1 MQHQM
6 LQKGDKIIVAV
17 SGGPDSICLLHL
29 LSSIKDEFALK
40 LYAAHVNHCLRGEE
54 SEGDEAYVRGFCESI
69 GIPLYTKKVNI
80 NEYAK
85 NKKLSSETAGREVRY
100 LFFSELLENL
110 KADKIALAH
119 NANDQAETML
129 MRIMRGTGIEG
140 LLGIKPVREGIYIRP
155 LLFMTRM
162 EIERYCKENQLN
174 PRIDSSNLQNI
185 YNRNKIRL
193 ELIPYIQEN
202 FNNDIIQSLNRLSML
217 ITADNDFIEQ
227 ESELRYGSYSKSEN
241 KKVILVKEAFNEKEA
256 IITRIL
262 RKAIRDLKGD
272 LNDFEAKHIYDV
284 IALQSQ
290 GTGKSIML
298 PGGITAEN
306 TYGDIS
312 LYYRN
317 KEKDL
322 IKAKV
327 FEIINSN
334 KLEIAEKSGASIQIK
349 LKELDYEIKFSLED
363 KGPGLNLKK
372 DNFIKYF
379 DYEKIKSQI
388 IIRTRKEGDKFTPY
402 GMKGQKKLKDFF
414 MDEKIPKDQRDTI
427 PLLCFDEEIAWVVGY
442 RVSDNFKVTKDTNK
456 ILKVSFKVSNS
467 DE

>member
-6 LQKGDKIIVAV
+6 LQKGDRIIVAV

-29 LSSIKDEFALK
+29 LSSIKDEFALE
-40 LYAAHVNHCLRGEE
+40 LYAAHVNHCLRGKE
-54 SEGDEAYVRGFCESI
+54 SEGDEAYVRDFCKSI
-69 GIPLYTKKVNI
+69 GIPLYTKKVDI

-100 LFFSELLENL
+100 LFFSELLEKL

-140 LLGIKPVREGIYIRP
+140 LLGIKPIREGIYIRP
-155 LLFMTRM
+155 LLFLTRK

-202 FNNDIIQSLNRLSML
+202 FNKDIIQSLNRLSML

-227 ESELRYGSYSKSEN
+227 ESELRYESYSKREN

-256 IITRIL
+256 IITRML
-262 RKAIRDLKGD
+262 RMAIRDIKGD
-272 LNDFEAKHIYDV
+272 LNNFEAKHIYDV
-284 IALQSQ
+284 MALQSQ

-298 PGGITAEN
+298 PGGITADN

-312 LYYRN
+312 LYYRS

-322 IKAKV
+322 IKAEV
-327 FEIINSN
+327 FEIIDTN
-334 KLEIAEKSGASIQIK
+334 KLETAEKSGTAIQIR
-349 LKELDYEIKFSLED
+349 LKETDYEIKFSFED
-363 KGPGLNLKK
+363 KGLGLNLKK
-372 DNFIKYF
+372 DNFVKFF
-379 DYEKIKSQI
+379 DYEKIKSKI

-442 RVSDNFKVTKDTNK
+442 RVSENFKVTKDTNK
-456 ILKVSFKVSNS
+456 ILKVSFKSSKSN
-467 DE
+467 E

>member
-29 LSSIKDEFALK
+29 LGSIKDEFALE
-40 LYAAHVNHCLRGEE
+40 LHAAHVNHCLRGEE
-54 SEGDEAYVRGFCESI
+54 SEGDEAYVREFCKDI
-69 GIPLYTKKVNI
+69 GIPLHSKKVDI

-85 NKKLSSETAGREVRY
+85 IKKLSSETAGREVRY
-100 LFFSELLENL
+100 SFFSELLEKL

-155 LLFMTRM
+155 LLFLTRK

-202 FNNDIIQSLNRLSML
+202 FNNDIIQSLNRLSIL

-227 ESELRYGSYSKSEN
+227 ESELRYDSYSKREN
-241 KKVILVKEAFNEKEA
+241 EKIILVKEAFDEKEA
-256 IITRIL
+256 IITRML
-262 RKAIRDLKGD
+262 RMAIRDLKGN
-272 LNDFEAKHIYDV
+272 LSNFEAKHIYDV

-298 PGGITAEN
+298 PRGITAEN

-312 LYYRN
+312 LYYRG

-322 IKAKV
+322 VKAEVFQIIDSNRIKEAHKD
-327 FEIINSN
+327 
-334 KLEIAEKSGASIQIK
+334 GAAIQIK
-349 LKELDYEIKFSLED
+349 LKGTDYYIEFSLEH
-363 KGPGLNLKK
+363 KGSNVNFKK
-372 DNFIKYF
+372 EDFIKFF
-379 DYEKIKSQI
+379 DYDKVKDHI

-414 MDEKIPKDQRDTI
+414 IDEKIPKDQRDNI

-442 RVSDNFKVTKDTNK
+442 RVSENFKVTKDTDK
-456 ILKVSFKVSNS
+456 ILKVSFISSNS
-467 DE
+467 MD